1 MKRRTKDHYIKR
13 KFFLKETWENEQILD
28 GCEKKTK
35 NVYTLPRLTG
45 HSLLGE
51 EILMGKRNED
61 LEHCDH
67 ISACNVDRGD
77 TSAVTSTLAEIEA
90 TLRNLGKKT
99 PLLGFTGEISEL
111 FPSTGPSFALFSDI
125 ESDVFSEYGG
135 CLNGLAEQGSVGVA
149 NNRNSSE
156 RAVDETSK
164 DSESKQYSENLSGTN
179 SHIVLPIEHSLK
191 ANDHTHHLAVDSVI
205 HSITDQSTAEKT
217 SGNQIATDNVT
228 GDSSTTKPMKQTTVE
243 SAIKCIN
250 IDHPGIDNE
259 GALDTSGVRDIELKT
274 LECTASDEM
283 GKSDGED
290 IAMDATT
297 ILASSL
303 CRQRKNDLF
312 EETADSETFESTV
325 TEKTSKTSTETESTA
340 DNALII
346 EHSIDSGTCRQNPL
360 THRLVEFELGKH
372 AANACG
378 NDMLANGNDSRT
390 RSNHIDGNLR
400 DATITIDSNEHHLKD
415 AFIKDTRDDIC
426 GTHLR
431 TGHARTDEFDENQH
445 VLNTVE
451 NDMSKECL
459 DQENTANEKS
469 PEYGLEMD
477 ITVIKDYEDTICD
490 NEDNNANVTYI
501 SDSFEM
507 MEKKKLNNQINEF
520 ITVDNVSSNDIKR
533 TIRNDD
539 TNCYQTTDVF
549 MPDPV
554 PVNLAQQG
562 STNDSCF
569 SSAAAD
575 ERYLRHLEAEIEA
588 EKAQTKKLLGEFS
601 RLWDNPFL
609 YKNKL

>member
-1 MKRRTKDHYIKR
+1 
-13 KFFLKETWENEQILD
+13 
-28 GCEKKTK
+28 
-35 NVYTLPRLTG
+35 
-45 HSLLGE
+45 
-51 EILMGKRNED
+51 MGKRNED
-61 LEHCDH
+61 LERCDH
-67 ISACNVDRGD
+67 ISACNVDRGG
-77 TSAVTSTLAEIEA
+77 TSAVSSTLAEIEA
-90 TLRNLGKKT
+90 TLTNLGKKT
-99 PLLGFTGEISEL
+99 PLFRFTGEISEL
-111 FPSTGPSFALFSDI
+111 FPSAGPSFALFSDI

-135 CLNGLAEQGSVGVA
+135 CLNAFAEQGSVGVA

-164 DSESKQYSENLSGTN
+164 DSESKQHSENLSGAN
-179 SHIVLPIEHSLK
+179 GHILLPMEHSLK

-205 HSITDQSTAEKT
+205 HSITDESTAEKT
-217 SGNQIATDNVT
+217 SGNQIATDKVT
-228 GDSSTTKPMKQTTVE
+228 QGDPSRTEPMKQTTFE

-250 IDHPGIDNE
+250 IDDPGIDNE
-259 GALDTSGVRDIELKT
+259 GALDTSGVRDIEVKR

-283 GKSDGED
+283 GKNDGED

-297 ILASSL
+297 IRASSL
-303 CRQRKNDLF
+303 CHQRKNDLS
-312 EETADSETFESTV
+312 EEAGDSEMFESAV

-346 EHSIDSGTCRQNPL
+346 EHSIDSGTCHQNPL

-372 AANACG
+372 AADECG

-390 RSNHIDGNLR
+390 RSNHIDGNLE
-400 DATITIDSNEHHLKD
+400 DATITIDSNEHNLKD
-415 AFIKDTRDDIC
+415 AFIKDMRDDMC

-431 TGHARTDEFDENQH
+431 TGHVRTDEFDENQH
-445 VLNTVE
+445 VLSTVE
-451 NDMSKECL
+451 NDMSKKCL

-469 PEYGLEMD
+469 PEYGLEMN

-490 NEDNNANVTYI
+490 NEDSNANVTYA

-507 MEKKKLNNQINEF
+507 TEKRKLNNQINEF

-539 TNCYQTTDVF
+539 TNCYQTTNVF
-549 MPDPV
+549 MADPV

-562 STNDSCF
+562 STNDSYF

-588 EKAQTKKLLGEFS
+588 EKAQTKRLLGKFS

-609 YKNKL
+609 HKNNL